1 MDQEGREL
9 IGMVKEWVDWIGR
22 ESGRESVR
30 KLSATGGCESE
41 KDRWS
46 TYIWK
51 PSFYMKVTDKGGLTD
66 RMGVVTGERTETRV
80 HAAVAPMEL
89 RKMMVAGRGESG
101 METDEGERLRSEEN
115 GVSMECEFT
124 FSKAIGEFLREEVRA
139 GPSEE
144 TTC

>member
-1 MDQEGREL
+1 MSDFNTMTKNVAGVTGNAGIEVLPVVREDVDQVGREL

-51 PSFYMKVTDKGGLTD
+51 PSFYMKVTAREED
-66 RMGVVTGERTETRV
+66 R
-80 HAAVAPMEL
+80 
-89 RKMMVAGRGESG
+89 
-101 METDEGERLRSEEN
+101 DEGACGSGSDGIEKN
-115 GVSMECEFT
+115 DGG
-124 FSKAIGEFLREEVRA
+124 GE
-139 GPSEE
+139 G
-144 TTC
+144 